1 MNTNLL
7 TYTEIE
13 TIDRHVQTI
22 MDGNMLTE
30 NDIRELCDKA
40 KEILSEE
47 SNVHPVKA
55 PVTICGDIH
64 G

>member
-7 TYTEIE
+7 SFTEIE
-13 TIDRHVQTI
+13 TIDGHITTL
-22 MDGNMLTE
+22 MDGNTLTE
-30 NDIRELCDKA
+30 NEVKELCEKA

-47 SNVHPVKA
+47 SNVTPVKA

>member
-7 TYTEIE
+7 SYSEIE
-13 TIDRHVQTI
+13 TIDRYIETI
-22 MDGNMLTE
+22 MDGNTLTE
-30 NDIRELCDKA
+30 NEVKELCDKA

-47 SNVHPVKA
+47 SNVTPVKA

>member
-7 TYTEIE
+7 THSEIE
-13 TIDRHVQTI
+13 TIDGHIDTI
-22 MDGNMLTE
+22 MNGNTLTE
-30 NDIRELCDKA
+30 NEVKELCEKA

-47 SNVHPVKA
+47 SNVAPVKA